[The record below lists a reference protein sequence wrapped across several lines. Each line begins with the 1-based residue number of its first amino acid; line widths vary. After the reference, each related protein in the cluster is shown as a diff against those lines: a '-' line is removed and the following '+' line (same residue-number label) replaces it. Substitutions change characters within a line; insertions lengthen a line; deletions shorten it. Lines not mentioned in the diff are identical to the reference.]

1 MSNNDI
7 NKDFQAYTEFKY
19 PLNQSLNNSLI
30 EDIVSNTP
38 RKDFFFHLKP
48 QMNMNNM
55 LLNMNSI
62 PHLLMSDLKSPNK
75 FSSLSLKKKEDIF
88 DPSLFINGYNSVNKN
103 NNSEFEQEKINSNI
117 YFNSKKKDNKKLVGK
132 KRLFKYIL
140 SSDKKLKNEGNIF
153 VNITQLC
160 LHGYHLL
167 NLQLIEN
174 AYELKNIILPK
185 TLIKL
190 LSKKYK
196 YFNILQYNRNKSKDN
211 DNKFDKINLTLI
223 ELKENN
229 LDYYKGETN
238 SMKIINNYCN
248 DMNKAVESIKNNYT
262 NKKKIIYITKNILLL
277 ELLIRDCNL
286 FTNFLLKKY
295 NQIYLSNNNNILINN
310 DNYQRLIPSN
320 QATPKFILIPPPK
333 QSIPNIN
340 NINNKQYIHTLPE
353 NHNTTSKKNILW
365 NTNIK
370 PNNNNVNDNNTLF
383 INKQKTLFRAKI
395 PLMNTYKCDFCERI
409 FKNGQALGGHI
420 SQSHPKQSNKYKQKI
435 EIRNSRTDR
444 RELLYE
450 ARRRLFNAYHIDLE
464 YLLKNKR
471 KNEIKMFIK
480 VHKNEYKKEL
490 FLLKSNQRNGPY
502 TNNNNNNNI
511 KKDEEIYVKQIYN
524 NNIDNNNNIS
534 LNEIEK

>member
-7 NKDFQAYTEFKY
+7 NKNFQVFTEFKY
-19 PLNQSLNNSLI
+19 PINQSLNNSFI

-38 RKDFFFHLKP
+38 HKDLFFHLKP

-55 LLNMNSI
+55 LLNMNNV

-88 DPSLFINGYNSVNKN
+88 DPSLFLNGYNSSNKI
-103 NNSEFEQEKINSNI
+103 NNSEFDQDKMNSNL
-117 YFNSKKKDNKKLVGK
+117 YFNPKKKEEKKLIGK

-140 SSDKKLKNEGNIF
+140 SSEKKLKSEGNI
-153 VNITQLC
+153 NININQIC

-174 AYELKNIILPK
+174 AYQLKNIILPK
-185 TLIKL
+185 SLLKF

-196 YFNILQYNRNKSKDN
+196 YFNILNINYNLPKNN
-211 DNKFDKINLTLI
+211 DYNFDKIILTI
-223 ELKENN
+223 KELQDNN
-229 LDYYKGETN
+229 LDYYNGETN
-238 SMKIINNYCN
+238 SIKIIKNYCN
-248 DMNKAVESIKNNYT
+248 DISKSIENIKNNYI
-262 NKKKIIYITKNILLL
+262 NKKNNIYITKNILLL

-286 FTNFLLKKY
+286 FTNFLLKRF
-295 NQIYLSNNNNILINN
+295 NHIYISNSNYINN
-310 DNYQRLIPSN
+310 DNFKKIIPSN
-320 QATPKFILIPPPK
+320 QSTPKFILIPPK
-333 QSIPNIN
+333 QSMT
-340 NINNKQYIHTLPE
+340 NINNKPYLHNLPE
-353 NHNTTSKKNILW
+353 NHNTTSKKTLFWNANMKTNSNNQNENNI
-365 NTNIK
+365 
-370 PNNNNVNDNNTLF
+370 F

-395 PLMNTYKCDFCERI
+395 PLTNTYKCDFCERI

-450 ARRRLFNAYHIDLE
+450 ARRRLFNAYHIDLD

-480 VHKNEYKKEL
+480 VHKSEYKKEL
-490 FLLKSNQRNGPY
+490 VYLKSTQRNDIY
-502 TNNNNNNNI
+502 NNNTTHKN
-511 KKDEEIYVKQIYN
+511 EEIYQKQN
-524 NNIDNNNNIS
+524 LCKSNNIDNNIVL
-534 LNEIEK
+534 LNVQEK